1 MHTGKAFF
9 WFALPALAA
18 LIVAAFLVGRFP
30 VGPDELFGVFWAT
43 LSGATHSPPSATE
56 TVILQVRGPRVLAAV
71 LIGAALSASG
81 TTFQG
86 MFKNPLVSPDILGVS
101 AGASLGAV
109 IAIYLS
115 LPVLAIQGLAFAGG
129 IIAVL
134 LISLIAGMVRG
145 HDPVLSLILS
155 GVAIGTLLGS
165 AVALF
170 KYLADPFNQLPAM
183 TFWLLGS
190 LAGIAPAHV
199 FWMALLI
206 TLSLAPLY
214 MLRWRINLLSLSD
227 DEART
232 LGVDVKRLR
241 AVVVV
246 AATLMTA
253 ASVAAAGIIG
263 WIGLIIPHA
272 ARLLVGP
279 EFARLLPASMLL
291 GAAYMLAIDTL
302 ARTVS
307 GVEIPP
313 GILTALIG
321 TPWFIWL
328 LARSDRKPA

>member
-1 MHTGKAFF
+1 VYTGKSFF
-9 WFALPALAA
+9 WLALAVLAVLIA
-18 LIVAAFLVGRFP
+18 LAFLVGRFP
-30 VGPDELFGVFWAT
+30 VAPDEL
-43 LSGATHSPPSATE
+43 LSVLWSTVTGAAHSTPSATE

-81 TTFQG
+81 ATFQG

-115 LPVLAIQGLAFAGG
+115 FPILAIQGLAFAGG
-129 IIAVL
+129 IVAVL
-134 LISLIAGMVRG
+134 LILLVASMVRG

-190 LAGIAPAHV
+190 LAGIAPTDML
-199 FWMALLI
+199 WMALLI
-206 TLSLAPLY
+206 AVSLAPLY
-214 MLRWRINLLSLSD
+214 LLRWRINLLSLSD
-227 DEART
+227 DEARA

-253 ASVAAAGIIG
+253 ASVAVAGIIG

-291 GAAYMLAIDTL
+291 GAVYMLAIDTL

-328 LARSDRKPA
+328 LARSGRKPA